1 MSANVKRKHPVRASK
16 LQLQTLQAAFV
27 PDQNLSAEA
36 VKRLSDDTGLTC
48 EWIRSWFGRFRKRE
62 RDARGT
68 KREAISEPEND
79 PPAQKKKR
87 GRVARVPKLEESTLE
102 LPPGPIS
109 DNLPPADD
117 SYIPPRSKNFNA
129 PSIPPLAQPTTS
141 FSSTSAQNNS
151 RPSLV
156 SYAAPGSHAYYYGSG
171 VPGSNFSSFQLRPP
185 PHQQQSSASHSQ
197 QSAYPSFGPL
207 LLPPPL
213 WQSPQNVDPALQRI
227 PEQAPANVTSRTPAS
242 SNPTAYNRT
251 APLLVPSVGGA
262 PAFYVN
268 PAASPFA
275 STVARPSLFSGNQL
289 PPPHATASIEPSP
302 FCPSN
307 KNTPVPGLQP
317 PFDPSY
323 SNDSFKHTLV
333 TPSHLHSYIPN
344 LEDNNENDDPQSAGA
359 AISNDDHLLF
369 SSMLNLTPGSPV
381 KRTAAASVPAGED
394 KVFDVE
400 KAPLKYLSVLQGDD
414 GAVCADMTLDEM
426 YERLLDDDLATSDPF
441 QAAMGLVFMSR
452 TGLDW
457 EDC

>member
-27 PDQNLSAEA
+27 PDQNLSAEE

-117 SYIPPRSKNFNA
+117 SYIPPRSKT
-129 PSIPPLAQPTTS
+129 STRPPFRLSLNLPPP
-141 FSSTSAQNNS
+141 SAQLPP
-151 RPSLV
+151 RITLAPLV

-171 VPGSNFSSFQLRPP
+171 VLALTFRVSNCAHRPTSNSLPLRTPSSLPIPLSVRC
-185 PHQQQSSASHSQ
+185 SSPA
-197 QSAYPSFGPL
+197 A
-207 LLPPPL
+207 L

-251 APLLVPSVGGA
+251 AP
-262 PAFYVN
+262 
-268 PAASPFA
+268 
-275 STVARPSLFSGNQL
+275 SLFL
-289 PPPHATASIEPSP
+289 PLEAPLHFTSILPRLP
-302 FCPSN
+302 FPILPSN

-323 SNDSFKHTLV
+323 SNDSFKHTHSLI

-369 SSMLNLTPGSPV
+369 SS
-381 KRTAAASVPAGED
+381 RTAAASVPAGD
-394 KVFDVE
+394 DNVFE
-400 KAPLKYLSVLQGDD
+400 RGESAAESISGVLQGDD
-414 GAVCADMTLDEM
+414 GC
-426 YERLLDDDLATSDPF
+426 RL
-441 QAAMGLVFMSR
+441 R
-452 TGLDW
+452 
-457 EDC
+457 